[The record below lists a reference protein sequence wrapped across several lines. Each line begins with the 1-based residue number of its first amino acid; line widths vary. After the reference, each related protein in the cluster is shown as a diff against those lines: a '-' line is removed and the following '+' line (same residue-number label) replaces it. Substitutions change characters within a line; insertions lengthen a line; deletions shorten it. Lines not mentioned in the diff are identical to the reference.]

1 MALHEMNPG
10 YRRQTLQIIHGQTER
25 TIHQAVDRE
34 AMLLRIDFGEVRG
47 VLLHEV
53 QLGRCDDSPVI
64 LKWSVVSDVIDA
76 HSRPSAQGVALGG
89 VGIIGLCF
97 RLG

>member
-1 MALHEMNPG
+1 
-10 YRRQTLQIIHGQTER
+10 
-25 TIHQAVDRE
+25 
-34 AMLLRIDFGEVRG
+34 MLLRIDFGEVRG

-53 QLGRCDDSPVI
+53 ELGRCDDSPVI

-76 HSRPSAQGVALGG
+76 HSRPAAREDSAAQRFVVKA
-89 VGIIGLCF
+89 GIL